1 MPLWPESI
9 SSGAGNQVSRTDPL
23 AASVASPIPE
33 AAVTRPTLPTHYAET
48 VLDLR
53 GDPIELTAAL
63 VDIPSES
70 RHEERIADEVEAALR
85 AQTSSFEIIRNGN
98 AVLART
104 ALGRP
109 TRVLLAG
116 HLDTVPVAGNL
127 PSRRDAESLHGCGT
141 TDMKSGDAVFLHLA
155 ATVTAPAHDLTL
167 VFYDCEE
174 IESTANGLG
183 RIERELPD
191 WLTADVAILG
201 EPTGGY
207 IEAGCQGTLRIV
219 VHADGTRAHSARAWL
234 GDNAIH
240 KLGAV
245 LDRLAAYQARSVE
258 IDGCTYREG
267 LSAVRIDGGVAGNVI
282 PDAASVTVNFRFAP
296 DRSPDSALSHVQE
309 VLDGLDVRIEQTDM
323 AAGALP
329 GLSNPAA
336 KDLVDAAGGQV
347 RAKYGWTD
355 VSRFAARG
363 IAAVNY
369 GPGDPNLAHTR
380 DELVPIHQITDAVTM
395 LRGYLSG

>member
-1 MPLWPESI
+1 MRGNLSTPYTAPGPRRRSRARTLSKSSTAQGPWLVHTTLVSTPKKPSAFSPCGATSRCESKCSRRSASEASAALSSSEPITVPTATVSVSRSSSRPASAANSSGTSATDNRVVPLWPESI
-9 SSGAGNQVSRTDPL
+9 SSGAGNQVSRIDPL
-23 AASVASPIPE
+23 PASVASPIPE
-33 AAVTRPTLPTHYAET
+33 AAVTRPTLPTYYAET

-116 HLDTVPVAGNL
+116 HLDTVPVADNL

-174 IESTANGLG
+174 IESSC
-183 RIERELPD
+183 R
-191 WLTADVAILG
+191 
-201 EPTGGY
+201 PTGL
-207 IEAGCQGTLRIV
+207 AP
-219 VHADGTRAHSARAWL
+219 TRRDHGWATTPFTSWAQCWIGSPPTRP
-234 GDNAIH
+234 
-240 KLGAV
+240 AV
-245 LDRLAAYQARSVE
+245 LRSTAA
-258 IDGCTYREG
+258 
-267 LSAVRIDGGVAGNVI
+267 
-282 PDAASVTVNFRFAP
+282 P
-296 DRSPDSALSHVQE
+296 
-309 VLDGLDVRIEQTDM
+309 
-323 AAGALP
+323 
-329 GLSNPAA
+329 
-336 KDLVDAAGGQV
+336 
-347 RAKYGWTD
+347 
-355 VSRFAARG
+355 
-363 IAAVNY
+363 IA
-369 GPGDPNLAHTR
+369 
-380 DELVPIHQITDAVTM
+380 
-395 LRGYLSG
+395 

>member
-1 MPLWPESI
+1 MCR
-9 SSGAGNQVSRTDPL
+9 GKV
-23 AASVASPIPE
+23 AAN
-33 AAVTRPTLPTHYAET
+33 HYPWS

-70 RHEERIADEVEAALR
+70 RDEARLADEVEAALR
-85 AQTSSFEIIRNGN
+85 SQTSGFEVIRNGD

-104 ALGRP
+104 QLGRP
-109 TRVLLAG
+109 SRVLLAG

-127 PSRRDAESLHGCGT
+127 PSRLDNGELHGCGT
-141 TDMKSGDAVFLHLA
+141 ADMKSGDAVFLHLA
-155 ATVTAPAHDLTL
+155 ATVAEPAHDLTL

-174 IESTANGLG
+174 IEAAANGLG

-191 WLTADVAILG
+191 WLAADVAILG

-207 IEAGCQGTLRIV
+207 IEAGCQGTLRV
-219 VHADGTRAHSARAWL
+219 VISAAGTRAHSARSWL

-245 LDRLAAYQARSVE
+245 LDRLAAYRARTVD
-258 IDGCTYREG
+258 IDGCAYREG

-296 DRSPDSALSHVQE
+296 DRSATAALQHVHE
-309 VLDGLDVRIEQTDM
+309 VFDGLDVHIEQTDA

-329 GLSNPAA
+329 GLSQPAA
-336 KDLVDAAGGQV
+336 KALVEAAGGQV

-355 VSRFAARG
+355 VARFAALG
-363 IAAVNY
+363 IPAVNF
-369 GPGDPNLAHTR
+369 GPGDPNLAHRR
-380 DELVPIHQITDAVTM
+380 DERVAVADITAAAAM
-395 LRGYLSG
+395 LRAYLGG

>member
-1 MPLWPESI
+1 M
-9 SSGAGNQVSRTDPL
+9 
-23 AASVASPIPE
+23 
-33 AAVTRPTLPTHYAET
+33 
-48 VLDLR
+48 R
-53 GDPIELTAAL
+53 GDPIELTAVL

-70 RHEERIADEVEAALR
+70 RSEARLADEVEAALR
-85 AQTSSFEIIRNGN
+85 AQTSGFEIVRNGN

-104 ALGRP
+104 SLGRP
-109 TRVLLAG
+109 SRVLLAG
-116 HLDTVPVAGNL
+116 HLDTVPAAGNL
-127 PSRRDAESLHGCGT
+127 PSRLDDGELYGCGT
-141 TDMKSGDAVFLHLA
+141 ADMKSGDAVFLHLA
-155 ATVTAPAHDLTL
+155 ATVAEPVHDLTL

-174 IESTANGLG
+174 IDAASNGLG

-191 WLTADVAILG
+191 WLAADVAILG

-207 IEAGCQGTLRIV
+207 IEAGCQGTLRV
-219 VHADGTRAHSARAWL
+219 VISATGTRAHSARSWL

-245 LDRLAAYQARSVE
+245 LDRLAGYTARTVD
-258 IDGCTYREG
+258 IDGCAYREG

-282 PDAASVTVNFRFAP
+282 PDAASVTANFRFAP
-296 DRSPDSALSHVQE
+296 DRSVEAALQHVHE
-309 VLDGLDVRIEQTDM
+309 VFDGLDVYIEQTDA

-329 GLSNPAA
+329 GLAQPAA
-336 KDLVDAAGGQV
+336 KALVEAAGGQV

-363 IAAVNY
+363 IPAVNF

-380 DELVPIHQITDAVTM
+380 DERVAVGNVTAAVEM
-395 LRGYLSG
+395 LQRYLST